1 MKYKKAFIIKFLV
14 MFLIISASFCYAE
27 RVKVI
32 EGIIEDVTDNSIK
45 VQGNS
50 YNISDVPIKNASDE
64 TLSKASLRKGKLV
77 ELFLKDK
84 KLITIL
90 VHEENMVR

>member
-14 MFLIISASFCYAE
+14 MFLITSTFCYAE
-27 RVKVI
+27 KVKVI
-32 EGIIEDVTDNSIK
+32 EGIIEDVMENSIK
-45 VQGNS
+45 VRGHS

-77 ELFLKDK
+77 ELFFKEK

-90 VHEENMVR
+90 VHEENVVR